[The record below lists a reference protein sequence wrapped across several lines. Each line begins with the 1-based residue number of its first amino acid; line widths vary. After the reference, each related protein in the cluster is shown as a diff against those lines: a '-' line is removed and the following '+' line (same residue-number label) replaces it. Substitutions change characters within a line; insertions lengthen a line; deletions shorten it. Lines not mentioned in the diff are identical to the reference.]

1 LIEDVSRGGDD
12 ENQIGRRTR
21 IKVLRGDVE
30 RTLRLLGRGSVQE
43 LKYIV

>member
-1 LIEDVSRGGDD
+1 MRIKSGVERA
-12 ENQIGRRTR
+12 